1 MDLFSYTVKS
11 AAISQL
17 KLIRDIEEELR
28 ALEKTVTR
36 YSYGAELNG
45 KDAIIRPFMLF
56 TQCFKLFE
64 SKSNR
69 TLPDFL
75 YITRRKAATNVI
87 RYLVKYEDTPITY
100 QEYLDIFQYLNTE
113 LSLPSSTVSYK
124 LGTLSGMEVLVYLAK
139 VVKDQPN
146 PYKLT
151 YTNVKVRAG
160 ELYSAL
166 MHTSNSDR
174 NLLQALA
181 LRQNLLNDLNYT
193 VLEDFIETFKAK
205 TITKVNPTAT
215 LEAEQLLN
223 ASKEFDLLVPDN
235 AN

>member
-1 MDLFSYTVKS
+1 MDLFSYTTKS

-17 KLIRDIEEELR
+17 KLIKDIEEELR
-28 ALEKTVTR
+28 ALERTVTP
-36 YSYGAELNG
+36 YSHGTESNG
-45 KDAIIRPFMLF
+45 KDAIIRPFMLY

-87 RYLVKYEDTPITY
+87 YYLVKYEDTPITY
-100 QEYLDIFQYLNTE
+100 QEYLDIFQHLNTE
-113 LSLPSSTVSYK
+113 LILPNSTVDYR
-124 LGTLSGMEVLVYLAK
+124 LGILSGMEVIVYLSK
-139 VVKDQPN
+139 VIKDQPN

-151 YTNVKVRAG
+151 YTRLRAG
-160 ELYSAL
+160 ELYSDL
-166 MHTSNSDR
+166 MNTSNNHR

-193 VLEDFIETFKAK
+193 VLEDFIEFFKVRI
-205 TITKVNPTAT
+205 ITKVNPTAT

-223 ASKEFDLLVPDN
+223 ASKEFDLLVQPN